1 MITEMASEALSS
13 SPGTGRRERRKAET
27 RARLLAAARRLFAER
42 GFDATRPQDVARAA
56 DLAVGTFY
64 VHFADK
70 ADVFLAFTEDA
81 AREIM
86 EALRA
91 RAEGSR
97 GFEERLRRSLEAL
110 LAWSDANPGVLAVC
124 FADAA
129 VLSAGGSAGTSGPG
143 TSVSPRAG
151 SRRAGRTAPRGA
163 SLRER
168 FASHLAAGLRLGQ
181 TRGEL
186 HRDVD
191 PDVVAAGVV
200 GLVQHALMYGREHA
214 DRPALVEN
222 VTRLCARAL
231 VAHAPASADAQA
243 GGGEAP
249 PPPRR
254 EPTTVERSPRSD
266 TTVERSPRSERET
279 R

>member
-151 SRRAGRTAPRGA
+151 SRRAGRTAPA
-163 SLRER
+163 
-168 FASHLAAGLRLGQ
+168 
-181 TRGEL
+181 
-186 HRDVD
+186 
-191 PDVVAAGVV
+191 
-200 GLVQHALMYGREHA
+200 
-214 DRPALVEN
+214 
-222 VTRLCARAL
+222 ARACGSASRATWRRGCAWARP
-231 VAHAPASADAQA
+231 VASSTATWTPTWWPPAWWGSSSTPSCTDASTPT
-243 GGGEAP
+243 G
-249 PPPRR
+249 PRWSR
-254 EPTTVERSPRSD
+254 T
-266 TTVERSPRSERET
+266 
-279 R
+279 